1 MIRDQVRSV
10 LEDGQL
16 DECDLTLGDLAR
28 VEDAFLD
35 VLSGMYHSRIE
46 YPEEATQG
54 ADKAAETAMPEPS

>member
-16 DECDLTLGDLAR
+16 DECDITLGDLAK

-46 YPEEATQG
+46 YPEAPQAP
-54 ADKAAETAMPEPS
+54 ADDAAEDAMPEPS